1 MKLTKEDIDKVRNI
15 EGFPIAK
22 DEDIIELSNP
32 PYYTACP
39 NPFIEEFI
47 KKNGKPYDEETDD
60 YHREPFAAD
69 VSEGKYDPLYK
80 LHSYPTKVP
89 HKAIMRYI
97 LHYTEPGD
105 IVFDGFSGTGMTGV
119 AAQTCE
125 KPDQDFKFLMEKE
138 ISNVKWG
145 ARKAILCDL
154 SPTAT
159 FITNNYNKPIDI
171 AEFVDI
177 TNKVIDDCENEL
189 GWLFET
195 NHNFVNENQSLF
207 DNINQKGKI
216 NYTVWSRMYLCPHC
230 GNEFSIW
237 DASVNYDFSKK
248 IGTVGKEIR
257 CNKCNALFKITELD
271 TSKNIYFDNIIN
283 SQFTSIKQVPVLIN
297 YTYNGKRYEKIPDKE
312 DLKKIQQIEEYNI
325 CTFVPKKE
333 IPFMHQTHQ
342 RNNLKALGIE
352 YEYQLFS
359 KRSLIVYSYL
369 FDKAQKLD
377 DDYKERFMYLLTSCF
392 NRTTRLVRYMAQHK
406 EKNVGPLSGTLYFP
420 PIYGEI
426 NVIDNVSS
434 KIGKMIDAYKRSNF
448 SSFSK
453 ENVIVST
460 QSSKSI
466 NIPPNSIDYIF
477 IDPPF
482 GDNLMY
488 SELNYF
494 TDMWLKVYENNKDEA
509 IINKAQNKTINE
521 YQSLIQKCFNNMY
534 TCLKPCRW
542 ITIEFHNS
550 QNAVWNA
557 IQESL
562 QTAGFIIADVRTLDK
577 EKGTTKQMSYSMAV
591 KQDLVISAYKPK
603 ESFKQIFLSHAGSEE
618 TAWDFVRQ
626 HLENLPVVVV
636 KNDKIELI
644 AERQAFLL
652 FDRMVAYHIM
662 NGIPVPID
670 AADFYKGL
678 DDKFL
683 KRDSMYFLHDQV
695 NEYDTARI
703 ETDVEPIQFSLM
715 VSDEKTAIAWLYQQL
730 TNPQTYS
737 EIQPKFMQEIRS
749 VEKYEKLPELSV
761 LLDDNFLQ
769 NDEGKWYIPD
779 VTKAAD
785 VAKLREKRL
794 LKDFEEYLNS
804 TGKLKLFRTEAIRA
818 GFAKLWKDKNY
829 AVIVKTAERL
839 PEKVIQED
847 DKLLM
852 YYDISLSRME

>member
-1 MKLTKEDIDKVRNI
+1 MRLTKQDIDKVRSI

-22 DEDIIELSNP
+22 DEDIIALSNP

-39 NPFIEEFI
+39 NPFIEDFI
-47 KKNGKPYDEETDD
+47 KDNGKPYDEKTDD
-60 YHREPFAAD
+60 YHREPFASD
-69 VSEGKYDPLYK
+69 VREGKYDPLYK

-105 IVFDGFSGTGMTGV
+105 IIYDGFCGTGMTGV

-125 KPDQDFKFLMEKE
+125 NPDSEFKFAMEKE
-138 ISNVKWG
+138 LLNIKWG
-145 ARKAILCDL
+145 ARKALLCDL

-159 FITNNYNKPIDI
+159 FIANNYNKPIDVAAFTEI
-171 AEFVDI
+171 ANNI
-177 TNKVIDDCENEL
+177 IGDCEKEL

-195 NHNFVNENQSLF
+195 NHNLVNDSPSFFES
-207 DNINQKGKI
+207 DNKRGKI
-216 NYTVWSRMYLCPHC
+216 NYTVWSRVYLCPHC
-230 GNEFSIW
+230 LSEFAIW
-237 DASVNYDFSKK
+237 DVSVNYDFLKN
-248 IGTVGKEIR
+248 IGTVEKELK
-257 CNKCNALFKITELD
+257 CNKCNAIFKIRELD
-271 TSKNIYFDNIIN
+271 TSKSMSFDNEIN
-283 SQFTSIKQVPVLIN
+283 SIHTSMKQVPVLIN
-297 YTYNGKRYEKIPDKE
+297 YTYNGKRFEKVPDDE
-312 DLKKIQQIEEYNI
+312 DLRKIKQIEGYHI
-325 CTFVPKKE
+325 TGFVPKRE

-359 KRSLIVYSYL
+359 KRNLIVYSYL
-369 FDKAQKLD
+369 FEKATKLD
-377 DDYKERFMYLLTSCF
+377 ADFKERFMYLLTSCF

-426 NVIDNVSS
+426 NVINNVAS
-434 KIGKMIDAYKRSNF
+434 KIGKMVDAYGRSNV
-448 SSFSK
+448 SSFNK
-453 ENVIVST
+453 KNVLVST
-460 QSSKSI
+460 QSSASI
-466 NIPPNSIDYIF
+466 KIPSDSIDYIF

-494 TDMWLKVYENNKDEA
+494 TDMWLKVYENNTDEA

-521 YQSLIQKCFNNMY
+521 YQSIIQACFNNMY
-534 TCLKPCRW
+534 RCLKPCRW

-557 IQESL
+557 IQEAL

-577 EKGTTKQMSYSMAV
+577 EKGTTKQMIYSRAV

-603 ESFKQIFLSHAGSEE
+603 KSFKREFLAHAGSEK

-626 HLENLPVVVV
+626 HLEQLPVVVI
-636 KNDKIELI
+636 KNEKIEMI
-644 AERQAFLL
+644 VERQAFLL

-662 NGIPVPID
+662 NGMAVPID
-670 AADFYKGL
+670 ASNFYKGL
-678 DDKFL
+678 DEKFL
-683 KRDSMYFLHDQV
+683 KRDKMYLLHDQV
-695 NEYDTARI
+695 NEYDTTRI
-703 ETDVEPIQFSLM
+703 KKDVEVIQFSLT
-715 VSDEKTAIAWLYQQL
+715 VIDEKTAIAWLYQQL
-730 TNPQTYS
+730 TTPQTYS

-749 VEKYEKLPELSV
+749 IEKYEKLPELAI
-761 LLDDNFLQ
+761 LLEDTFLQ
-769 NDEGKWYIPD
+769 EELGKWYIPD
-779 VTKAAD
+779 ITKAAD
-785 VAKLREKRL
+785 VLKLREKKL
-794 LKDFEEYLNS
+794 IKEFEEDLKS
-804 TGKLKLFRTEAIRA
+804 SGKLKLFRTEAIRA

-829 AVIVKTAERL
+829 ALIVKTAERL
-839 PEKVIQED
+839 PESVIQED

-852 YYDISLSRME
+852 YYDISLSRV